1 MHEMGGREYTNKL
14 EGCTRSGTFCVYL
27 VIFRPRHRYL
37 FIVHRSALILTVNSS
52 FLYSETF
59 FMHHDDSSRCV
70 NMSLEKQHNERV
82 RLRALA
88 VSRLEWDICGD
99 RTTSRSG
106 KISSG

>member
-1 MHEMGGREYTNKL
+1 
-14 EGCTRSGTFCVYL
+14 
-27 VIFRPRHRYL
+27 
-37 FIVHRSALILTVNSS
+37 
-52 FLYSETF
+52 
-59 FMHHDDSSRCV
+59 MHHDDSSRCV

-82 RLRALA
+82 RLSALA